1 MQGPVMGGGQEQQG
15 EDPNQY
21 PPEDNTEEGEDAPE
35 SLTPQLDSSL
45 NKSVTKR

>member
-1 MQGPVMGGGQEQQG
+1 MQGPTMGGGQEQQG

-21 PPEDNTEEGEDAPE
+21 PPEDNTEEADDAPE

-45 NKSVTKR
+45 NKAVTKR